1 MGNGDKT
8 GICTAGCA
16 SGALAVPSAS
26 HCAAKGRDGA
36 GGFPG
41 YGLSPEG
48 LREGLGLSTGIYHCA
63 EVTLI
68 AGWILGGCVVWAGFY
83 FFCQEVINAF
93 LGIKIFLACPSCW
106 CRKDSSNPLT
116 FLRGEKKLFWRRW
129 EVYVQIQ
136 GVSLFSATLSN
147 LG

>member
-8 GICTAGCA
+8 GICTPGRA
-16 SGALAVPSAS
+16 SDALAMPSAS

-68 AGWILGGCVVWAGFY
+68 AGWILGGVLSGL
-83 FFCQEVINAF
+83 AF
-93 LGIKIFLACPSCW
+93 IFLP
-106 CRKDSSNPLT
+106 
-116 FLRGEKKLFWRRW
+116 RG
-129 EVYVQIQ
+129 
-136 GVSLFSATLSN
+136 N
-147 LG
+147 